1 MDGYDRAASWLGAL
15 SVPVVALIGYIKRR
29 SLRSKLEDLE
39 KKWDKKFEDLM
50 LAIITNK

>member
-15 SVPVVALIGYIKRR
+15 SVPGVALSGYIKRR

-39 KKWDKKFEDLM
+39 QKWDKKFEDLM